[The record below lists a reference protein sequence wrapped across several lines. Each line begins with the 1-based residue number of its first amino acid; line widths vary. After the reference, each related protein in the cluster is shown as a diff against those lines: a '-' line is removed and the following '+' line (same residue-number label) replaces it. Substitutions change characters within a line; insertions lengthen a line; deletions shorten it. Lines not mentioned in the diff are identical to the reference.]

1 MLNAA
6 VRALHERSQQYPP
19 AWGIPE
25 LREAICR
32 FYARRQGMT
41 LESEQVIVTSGATEA
56 LAATFLSLVGPG
68 DEVILFQPAY
78 DSYAP
83 MIRRAGGTPV
93 SVHLR
98 PPGWHYDADTLARAI
113 TPRTRAL
120 VLNDPLNPAGTVASA
135 AELAMIAG
143 LCRRHDL
150 VAICDE
156 VWEDVRFDGIAHR
169 SLASLPGMAA
179 RVVKIGSAG
188 KIFGLTGWKVG
199 WLCASPGM
207 ARAIGRAHQF
217 LTFTTPPALQWAVAE
232 GLDRPEG
239 WFAPQRA
246 AWAAGRERLA
256 HGLTGAGFA
265 VLPGAATWF
274 LCVDL
279 AASGLAIDDRLFS
292 ERAVREAGVAS
303 IPVSALC
310 EGGGPT
316 SIVRLCFAK
325 EGVVLDEAAARLAR
339 FRERLAE
346 EIG

>member
-1 MLNAA
+1 M
-6 VRALHERSQQYPP
+6 S
-19 AWGIPE
+19 
-25 LREAICR
+25 
-32 FYARRQGMT
+32 
-41 LESEQVIVTSGATEA
+41 
-56 LAATFLSLVGPG
+56 
-68 DEVILFQPAY
+68 
-78 DSYAP
+78 
-83 MIRRAGGTPV
+83 AGV
-93 SVHLR
+93 
-98 PPGWHYDADTLARAI
+98 
-113 TPRTRAL
+113 
-120 VLNDPLNPAGTVASA
+120 N
-135 AELAMIAG
+135 
-143 LCRRHDL
+143 
-150 VAICDE
+150 
-156 VWEDVRFDGIAHR
+156 
-169 SLASLPGMAA
+169 A
-179 RVVKIGSAG
+179 RVLIVARDDSSAG
-188 KIFGLTGWKVG
+188 PL
-199 WLCASPGM
+199 
-207 ARAIGRAHQF
+207 
-217 LTFTTPPALQWAVAE
+217 AE

-325 EGVVLDEAAARLAR
+325 DGAVLDEAVARLAR